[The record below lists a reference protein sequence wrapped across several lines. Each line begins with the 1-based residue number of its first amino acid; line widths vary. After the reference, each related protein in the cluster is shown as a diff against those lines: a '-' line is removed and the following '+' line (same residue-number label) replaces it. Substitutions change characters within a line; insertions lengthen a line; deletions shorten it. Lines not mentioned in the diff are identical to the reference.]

1 MWETWV
7 QSLGWEDPLEEGMAT
22 HSSILAWRI
31 SMDREAWW
39 AIVQGLQRVRYEW
52 ATKHSFPLYG
62 TTFYLSHHLLMDIW
76 VSNFW
81 ILWIFFEHSCARF
94 LSWTCIFI
102 SLVSVPRSR
111 IAIPHGISMLSILQ
125 SCQTDFQSSYTPL
138 YFPTGLAWGFHFLYI
153 LIALV
158 VSLNFRH
165 PNGCE
170 MVSHLVLICI
180 SIMIYWASVHILI
193 GQFSLEKCLLNP

>member
-1 MWETWV
+1 MEQHFIYPTICWWTFGFPIFGYYEYSLNIHV
-7 QSLGWEDPLEEGMAT
+7 QDFCHGHVFSFLLCLYLGVELPYST
-22 HSSILAWRI
+22 
-31 SMDREAWW
+31 
-39 AIVQGLQRVRYEW
+39 
-52 ATKHSFPLYG
+52 
-62 TTFYLSHHLLMDIW
+62 
-76 VSNFW
+76 
-81 ILWIFFEHSCARF
+81 
-94 LSWTCIFI
+94 
-102 SLVSVPRSR
+102 PRST
-111 IAIPHGISMLSILQ
+111 HGISMLSILQ
-125 SCQTDFQSSYTPL
+125 SCQTDFQNSYTPL

-180 SIMIYWASVHILI
+180 SILIYWASVHILI